1 MFVYLIRKT
10 LKHNSAD
17 LKPIAHLNVHCTWTS
32 IVKSVES
39 SSCVPSVDANV
50 GTCPQFH
57 GEDRPVM
64 QYTVY
69 TSPIGK
75 HDTAQPDTDVTL
87 PLPTPML
94 VLQIEQYRAQ
104 LSVFPHGHQGP
115 RGQNMLEEMEQ
126 ELLLR

>member
-17 LKPIAHLNVHCTWTS
+17 LKPIAHLNVHRTRKR

-39 SSCVPSVDANV
+39 SSCVPSVGANV

-64 QYTVY
+64 QYTVN

-87 PLPTPML
+87 PLHTPML
-94 VLQIEQYRAQ
+94 VIQIEQYGAQ
-104 LSVFPHGHQGP
+104 LSAFPHGHQDP

>member
-1 MFVYLIRKT
+1 LFVYLIRKT
-10 LKHNSAD
+10 IKHNSAD
-17 LKPIAHLNVHCTWTS
+17 LKPIAHLNVHRTQKH

-39 SSCVPSVDANV
+39 SSCVPSVGANV

-57 GEDRPVM
+57 GENRLVM
-64 QYTVY
+64 QYTIY
-69 TSPIGK
+69 ISPIGK

-104 LSVFPHGHQGP
+104 FSVFPHGHQGP
-115 RGQNMLEEMEQ
+115 TGQNMLEEMEQ

>member
-1 MFVYLIRKT
+1 
-10 LKHNSAD
+10 
-17 LKPIAHLNVHCTWTS
+17 
-32 IVKSVES
+32 
-39 SSCVPSVDANV
+39 
-50 GTCPQFH
+50 
-57 GEDRPVM
+57 M

-69 TSPIGK
+69 ISPIGK
-75 HDTAQPDTDVTL
+75 HDTAQPDTDLTL